1 MTNNTNANWQ
11 AQKNAMI
18 QAVFAVRDAIK
29 ELGEVPSGHL
39 YAQLMGHMSLD
50 TYNQIIS
57 LLKKSGK
64 VTESGNLLRWV
75 E

>member
-1 MTNNTNANWQ
+1 MLTEKQYQ
-11 AQKNAMI
+11 AQVNAVI

-39 YAQLMGHMSLD
+39 YAQLMGDMSLD

-64 VTESGNLLRWV
+64 VTESGHLLKWV
-75 E
+75 